1 MNGAHN
7 PRRNLP
13 ICQSLPERGK
23 RNGVGAP
30 KKHRWT
36 AIFSCQQTI
45 PIIIEFQFAAKHLP
59 RLDIVEV

>member
-1 MNGAHN
+1 MVPTTHEETS
-7 PRRNLP
+7 
-13 ICQSLPERGK
+13 QSVSLSQKGEK